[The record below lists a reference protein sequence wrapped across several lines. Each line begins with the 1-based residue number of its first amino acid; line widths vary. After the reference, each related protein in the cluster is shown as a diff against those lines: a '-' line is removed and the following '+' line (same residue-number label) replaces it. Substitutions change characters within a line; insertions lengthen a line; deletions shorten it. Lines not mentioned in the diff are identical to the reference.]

1 MTISRFAL
9 IAALLLPPALA
20 QERKP
25 SYDDFK
31 LVKSR
36 NIFDPN
42 RRASRREEPRES
54 RPESRSRPNWLML
67 TGTMVTDGRTLA
79 FFNSSRSDYRK
90 VIGVGDLVADYK
102 LTAITPL
109 QVEWEHGGKRS
120 VLAVGRQVQLEGMTS
135 EPVESSPPSD
145 TASAPPPANGEMA
158 TVAPSG
164 GAPAAPPTN
173 DKNEIL
179 RRMMEKRAKEMNS
192 K

>member
-1 MTISRFAL
+1 MNIFRFAL
-9 IAALLLPPALA
+9 IAALLLPAA
-20 QERKP
+20 FAEEKKP
-25 SYDDFK
+25 SFDNFK

-67 TGTMVTDGRTLA
+67 TGTMVADGKTLA
-79 FFNSSRSDYRK
+79 FFNSSKSDYRK

-135 EPVESSPPSD
+135 EPVEAGPPSD
-145 TASAPPPANGEMA
+145 TASAPPHPNGE
-158 TVAPSG
+158 T
-164 GAPAAPPTN
+164 APAAPPG
-173 DKNEIL
+173 
-179 RRMMEKRAKEMNS
+179 S
-192 K
+192 